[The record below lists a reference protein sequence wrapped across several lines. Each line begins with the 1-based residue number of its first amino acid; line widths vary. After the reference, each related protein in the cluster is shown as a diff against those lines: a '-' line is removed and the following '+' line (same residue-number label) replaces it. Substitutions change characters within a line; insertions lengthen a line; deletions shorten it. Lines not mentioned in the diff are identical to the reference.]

1 MKFFDWYF
9 SPLAE
14 YDLCLPYSEQKLR
27 ELLEKECVP
36 THFKI
41 WSWHDLKAQFRVIK
55 ANWCMTGFP
64 LFLIKKKGDKIML
77 YPVGKNSIRHEVC
90 LTSQSVADSVE
101 TTLHIVIKVQ
111 GSSCFLF
118 IFYTLLFLAIVGL
131 CFLMC
136 LGEVPILPVVFGV
149 VMIPYSFFVLKRIR
163 SMAENDLPLIRES
176 LERLLEKGNKAT

>member
-1 MKFFDWYF
+1 MNKITRKRTF
-9 SPLAE
+9 L
-14 YDLCLPYSEQKLR
+14 Q
-27 ELLEKECVP
+27 KECVP

-77 YPVGKNSIRHEVC
+77 YPVGKNSIRREVC
-90 LTSQSVADSVE
+90 LTSQLVADSVE

-118 IFYTLLFLAIVGL
+118 ILYTLLLLATVWM

-136 LGEVPILPVVFGV
+136 LKEMPILPIVFV
-149 VMIPYSFFVLKRIR
+149 ILMIPYSFFVLKRIR
-163 SMAENDLPLIRES
+163 SMAENDLPQIRES

>member
-14 YDLCLPYSEQKLR
+14 YDLRLPYSEQKLR

-64 LFLIKKKGDKIML
+64 LFLIKKRGDKIML
-77 YPVGKNSIRHEVC
+77 YPVGKNSIRSEVC
-90 LTSQSVADSVE
+90 LTSQLVADSVE

-118 IFYTLLFLAIVGL
+118 ILYTLLLLATVWM

-136 LGEVPILPVVFGV
+136 LKEMPILPIVFV
-149 VMIPYSFFVLKRIR
+149 ILMIPYSFFVLKRIR
-163 SMAENDLPLIRES
+163 SMAENDLPQIRES
-176 LERLLEKGNKAT
+176 LERLLEKGTKAP